1 MINKHICICQS
12 FKETKYL
19 RSALE
24 VGGST
29 EEEHTVYDSACVFFS
44 MFVCVLFVNDLFPVN
59 IKATIKV
66 TQTLFA

>member
-44 MFVCVLFVNDLFPVN
+44 MFVCVCCL
-59 IKATIKV
+59 
-66 TQTLFA
+66 